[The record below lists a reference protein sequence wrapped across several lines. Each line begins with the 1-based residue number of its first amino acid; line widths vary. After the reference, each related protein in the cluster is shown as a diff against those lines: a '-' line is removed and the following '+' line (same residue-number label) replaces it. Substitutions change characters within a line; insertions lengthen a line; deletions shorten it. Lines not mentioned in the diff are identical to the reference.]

1 MFCDGGLAS
10 CTICGGF
17 EGTLPTECPGRHMY
31 EWQKSGVWK
40 SVLDF
45 VDGNWHYGLTKLA
58 RQILEVK
65 SRGE

>member
-1 MFCDGGLAS
+1 
-10 CTICGGF
+10 
-17 EGTLPTECPGRHMY
+17 LPTECPGRHMY